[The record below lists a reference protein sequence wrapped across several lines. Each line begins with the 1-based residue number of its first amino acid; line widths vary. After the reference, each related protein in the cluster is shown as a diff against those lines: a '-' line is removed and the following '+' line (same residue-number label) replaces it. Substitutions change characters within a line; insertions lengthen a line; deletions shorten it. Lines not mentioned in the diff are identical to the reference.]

1 MRNHHASVVALGAAT
16 LYALAQPS
24 SDSPFAPPPNG
35 PRSSA
40 PTAYAITGAT
50 LHAEPGEVREN
61 ATIVIDAGRIVSV
74 GSGEAPAGYRVI
86 DAEGLHVYPGFID
99 AWVQVERD
107 NLGTD
112 EPGRHP
118 SDMVQA
124 DRDVLAG
131 GGIPESLAGELRA
144 NGFAAAAIVPENG
157 IFRGMGAVV
166 STAEAYED
174 RSQGRTGVYAGRA
187 VDVMGFD
194 RAPWG
199 AGGGTDQLAGYPNS
213 HMGMIALARQ
223 TFLDAAHWRDTGPHA
238 MGSTLDWVRTGDRPT
253 MWNSSDTLQS
263 MLAGKVFEEFGFDNL
278 IIVGAGDEYQRFDA
292 IRSMGHAM
300 VVPLR
305 FPAKPD
311 LSSVSA
317 IEGVSL
323 EELQAW
329 EQAPA
334 NARRLH
340 EAGLTVALTSSK
352 LPDGAKFHDNLRR
365 AVDEGGLDPDTALAM
380 LTTTPARLLGV
391 SGTLGTVEAGK
402 VANLVVTDGDLFEKD
417 TKLRSVWV
425 DGREHVLHEPDEFPL
440 DGEWRV
446 SIGGNEMPIGF
457 TFDGKKVSGWED
469 PAPGEE
475 GERESDK
482 ARNVKVDGGVFS
494 FLLDEREG
502 EGGTY
507 VISGALQSS
516 GLIVGSSIDP
526 DGNVFQYSAARVE
539 TDEGDVADEEDEGEG
554 NGRARNARGGDEPTP
569 VPDLPEGGFGPYAMS
584 AAPDREAVLV
594 TGATIWTS
602 GPAGVIENGYLFV
615 DDGRVIAVG
624 AANPDGTINYRVP
637 DSVRRIDASGMHV
650 TPGLIDTHSHTGL
663 FQLGV
668 NESGQAITAE
678 CRIGDALDPRH
689 INWYRQLA
697 GGVTT
702 AQLLHGSANAIGGQS
717 QVVKVRWGAQDPEA
731 FFFEG
736 AMPGIKFALGEN
748 PRGVNWNSGGSR
760 YPQTRMGVEAL
771 IRDRFTAAREYLG
784 RGMRT
789 ESGRRDLELE
799 AIAEILAGDRF
810 IHCHSYRQDEILMLC
825 NLAEE
830 FGITIGTFQHGLEV
844 YKVAEAVG
852 EHAIGASIFS
862 DWWAFKLEVY
872 DAIAQGGPLSAE
884 AGVVMS
890 YNSDSDD
897 LARRLNTEAAK
908 AAKYSQGR
916 LSKAEALEFV
926 TINPAIQL
934 QIEDRVGSL
943 EVGKDADFVIWSG
956 DPLSVFSRCEST
968 WIDGREYFSTERDL
982 AHRERINAERLRLI
996 AKINDAPDR
1005 GEDEAAEEGE
1015 GEGDGSPG
1023 EVVDGPEPDHHHVH
1037 EAILTGGSMAPGD
1050 CGCHTPPYELKE
1062 IK

>member
-1 MRNHHASVVALGAAT
+1 MTMRNHHASVVALGAAT
-16 LYALAQPS
+16 LCALSQPS

-35 PRSSA
+35 PRSSE
-40 PTAYAITGAT
+40 PVAYALTGAT
-50 LHAEPGEVREN
+50 LHAEPGEVLEN
-61 ATIVIDAGRIVSV
+61 ATIVIDDGLIVSV

-86 DAEGLHVYPGFID
+86 DGSGLHVYPGFID

-118 SDMVQA
+118 SNMVQA
-124 DRDVLAG
+124 DRDVLAQG
-131 GGIPESLAGELRA
+131 GLPESQAKGLRG
-144 NGFAAAAIVPENG
+144 NGFTAAAIVPENG

-166 STAEAYED
+166 STAEAYD
-174 RSQGRTGVYAGRA
+174 NRSQGRTGVYAGRA

-199 AGGGTDQLAGYPNS
+199 GNDGNDQLAGYPNS

-238 MGSTLDWVRTGDRPT
+238 MGSTFDWVRTGDRPT
-253 MWNSSDTLQS
+253 MWNSSSTLQS

-292 IRSMGHAM
+292 IKAMGHPL

-323 EELQAW
+323 DELQAW

-365 AVDEGGLDPDTALAM
+365 AVHEGGLEPDRALAM
-380 LTTTPARLLGV
+380 LTTTPANMLGV
-391 SGTLGTVEAGK
+391 SDSLGTVEAGK
-402 VANLVVTDGDLFEKD
+402 VANLVVTDGDLFDKK

-440 DGEWRV
+440 DGEWRI

-469 PAPGEE
+469 PEPGTE
-475 GERESDK
+475 GERESGK

-502 EGGTY
+502 DGGAY
-507 VISGALQSS
+507 VISGALQS
-516 GLIVGSSIDP
+516 GGDIVGSSIDP
-526 DGNVFQYSAARVE
+526 EGNVFQFSAARVE
-539 TDEGDVADEEDEGEG
+539 DDQPADEADEG
-554 NGRARNARGGDEPTP
+554 NGNGRRAGGDEPTP
-569 VPDLPEGGFGPYAMS
+569 VPDLPEAGFGPYAMGEG
-584 AAPDREAVLV
+584 PEQEAVLI

-615 DDGRVIAVG
+615 DGGTVIAVG
-624 AANPDGTINYRVP
+624 AANPDGTINYSVP
-637 DSVRRIDASGMHV
+637 DSVRWIDASGMHV

-678 CRIGDALDPRH
+678 CRIGDALDPSH

-697 GGVTT
+697 GGVTA
-702 AQLLHGSANAIGGQS
+702 AQLLHGSANAIGGQA
-717 QVVKVRWGAQDPEA
+717 QVVKNRWGAQDPQD

-748 PRGVNWNSGGSR
+748 PRGANWNAGGNR
-760 YPQTRMGVEAL
+760 YPQTRMGVESL
-771 IRDRFTAAREYLG
+771 IRDRFTEAREYLD

-789 ESGRRDLELE
+789 ETGRRDLELE
-799 AIAEILAGDRF
+799 AIAEILAGERF

-825 NLAEE
+825 NMAAE

-844 YKVAEAVG
+844 YKVAEAVAAN
-852 EHAIGASIFS
+852 AIGASIFA
-862 DWWAFKLEVY
+862 DWWAYKLEVY
-872 DAIAQGGPLSAE
+872 DSIAQGGPVSAE

-916 LSKAEALEFV
+916 LSKAEALKFV

-934 QIEDRVGSL
+934 QIDDRVGSL
-943 EVGKDADFVIWSG
+943 EVGKDADFAIWSG
-956 DPLSVFSRCEST
+956 DPLSVFSRCEAT

-982 AHRERINAERLRLI
+982 AHREAIKAERQRLIARINA
-996 AKINDAPDR
+996 APDR
-1005 GEDEAAEEGE
+1005 GEDKADEEAEDEGE
-1015 GEGDGSPG
+1015 PEAS
-1023 EVVDGPEPDHHHVH
+1023 EEEPDHDHAIHA
-1037 EAILTGGSMAPGD
+1037 EILTGGSMAPGD
-1050 CGCHTPPYELKE
+1050 CGCHTAPYYLEE